1 MDHSER
7 LRELL
12 ESTAADS
19 PQPPA
24 VAGFMTEAAGRRRR
38 RLALAAMGV
47 VACVTGVAFGGTAIV
62 RAISSSEPPQRPPAA
77 ASSASPSP
85 SRKEDAGLYPL
96 LAESDSI
103 RVYAPARGQPWGW
116 CPSEA
121 QQLSADD
128 VAEAKRA
135 AFIGID
141 VLYARTKPP
150 LSTEGATAWGGLARK
165 SKTEGTLAKTECGG
179 KARARTIF
187 IVIDLPQ
194 VAEFSASLSRPV
206 FYLSR
211 YDKGWIMWHQ
221 PH

>member
-1 MDHSER
+1 MDHSKG

-19 PQPPA
+19 PHPPPIA
-24 VAGFMTEAAGRRRR
+24 RFLTEAARRRHR
-38 RLALAAMGV
+38 RMTLAAMGV
-47 VACVTGVAFGGTAIV
+47 VACVTGVAFGGATLV
-62 RAISSSEPPQRPPAA
+62 RAISSPEPPQRPPAA
-77 ASSASPSP
+77 ASSGSPSP
-85 SRKEDAGLYPL
+85 SPEGDAGSYPL
-96 LAESDSI
+96 LTESDSI

-116 CPSEA
+116 CPTEA
-121 QQLSADD
+121 QQLRADD
-128 VAEAKRA
+128 VAEGKRA
-135 AFIGID
+135 ALTGID
-141 VLYARTKPP
+141 ELYARTKPP

-187 IVIDLPQ
+187 VVIDLPE

-211 YDKGWIMWHQ
+211 YGKGWIMWHQ